1 MNYSE
6 FKEAVIAYICHALN
20 ETAQVSIHPITK
32 NNHILLDGLTIQ
44 EDNCNISPTIYL
56 NYYYDEMLTGK
67 PLSAIC
73 EHILQTYQ
81 SSKPEENIDVSF
93 YTDYDNISNKIL
105 FKLIHAKKNEELL
118 KEIPHI
124 LYLDLAIVFYC
135 LISTTPNGS
144 ATILIHNQHLNFWNI
159 QTGDLYQQAL
169 RNTPSLL
176 KVEIKNM
183 NDIMQELF
191 VDGQLDDCMEENY
204 APMYVLTNT
213 QKLYGAGCILYSDV
227 LNQFATR
234 LDTDLYILPSS
245 VHEVI
250 LLPVAADTSVDELN
264 QMVCDVNETQVLSEE
279 ILSDHIYFY
288 SLSKKELLIPDNTI

>member
-1 MNYSE
+1 MTYPE
-6 FKEAVIAYICHALN
+6 FKEAVIAYIRHALN

-32 NNHILLDGLTIQ
+32 NNHIVLDGLTIQ
-44 EDNCNISPTIYL
+44 ENNCNISPTIYL
-56 NYYYDEMLTGK
+56 NYYYEEMLAGK
-67 PLSAIC
+67 PLAVIC
-73 EHILQTYQ
+73 EQILQTYH
-81 SSKPEENIDVSF
+81 SSRPEENIDIHF
-93 YTDYDNISNKIL
+93 YTDYENISDKIL

-135 LISTTPNGS
+135 LISTTPTGS

-159 QTGDLYQQAL
+159 QTDELYQQAL

-191 VDGQLDDCMEENY
+191 TDAELDDCMDEDN

-227 LNQFATR
+227 LSQFSMK
-234 LDTDLYILPSS
+234 LKTDLYILPSS

-250 LLPVAADTSVDELN
+250 LLPATQSTSVKELN
-264 QMVCDVNETQVLSEE
+264 QMVCDVNESQVLNEE
-279 ILSDHIYFY
+279 VLSDHVYLY
-288 SLSKKELLIPDNTI
+288 SLSEKTLLIPDNPS

>member
-1 MNYSE
+1 MTYPE
-6 FKEAVIAYICHALN
+6 FKEAVIAYIRHALK

-32 NNHILLDGLTIQ
+32 NNHIVLDGLTIQ
-44 EDNCNISPTIYL
+44 ENNYNISPTIYL
-56 NYYYDEMLTGK
+56 NYYYEEMLAGK
-67 PLSAIC
+67 PLAVIC
-73 EHILQTYQ
+73 EHILQTYH
-81 SSKPEENIDVSF
+81 SSRPEENIDVRF
-93 YTDYDNISNKIL
+93 YTDYENISDKIL

-135 LISTTPNGS
+135 LISTTPTGS

-159 QTGDLYQQAL
+159 QTDELYQQAL

-183 NDIMQELF
+183 NDIMQEFLT
-191 VDGQLDDCMEENY
+191 DTELDDCIDEDNT
-204 APMYVLTNT
+204 PMYVLTNN

-227 LNQFATR
+227 LNQFSTK
-234 LDTDLYILPSS
+234 LKTDLYILPSS

-250 LLPVAADTSVDELN
+250 LLPATPSTSVEELN
-264 QMVCDVNETQVLSEE
+264 QMVCDVNESQVLNEE
-279 ILSDHIYFY
+279 ILSDHVYLY
-288 SLSKKELLIPDNTI
+288 SLSDKTILIPYNPS